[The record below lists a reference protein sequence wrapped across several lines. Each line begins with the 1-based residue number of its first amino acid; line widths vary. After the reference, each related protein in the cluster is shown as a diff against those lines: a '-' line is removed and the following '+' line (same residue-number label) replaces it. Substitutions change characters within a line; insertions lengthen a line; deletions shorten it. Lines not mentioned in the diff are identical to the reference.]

1 MSAPDPSRLSAEL
14 HALTEVAKTLAT
26 PLPLPALL
34 RAVLEELTH
43 VLEPAEFGVIMLW
56 DAAAGILMTSAT
68 TCNGCS
74 QTSSTRH

>member
-1 MSAPDPSRLSAEL
+1 LSAEL

-34 RAVLEELTH
+34 HAVLEELTH

-56 DAAAGILMTSAT
+56 DAAAGVFRPEASLSSSASRRDVA
-68 TCNGCS
+68 GKVS
-74 QTSSTRH
+74 APA